1 MCRRLLRAV
10 IAVGAS
16 RLATLLVRDIGNR
29 TNSDAVSEA
38 VLATK
43 LYDAIS
49 ESVLAMT
56 LLVSQ
61 YHSYD
66 AISERVL
73 VTRC

>member
-1 MCRRLLRAV
+1 M

>member
-1 MCRRLLRAV
+1 M
-10 IAVGAS
+10 GAS